1 MTERH
6 EREGHT
12 EGLHSK
18 SPGLDIRSA
27 EELVHLLWEDQLEG
41 LTALEGV
48 LDRIARVASV
58 FAEVV
63 ASGGRVFYVGA
74 GTSGRLA
81 LVDAIELPSTF
92 GVEPGLVA
100 VLFPGGPFSE
110 AAEAESREDDPQ
122 AGRRK
127 VEEARVSGGD
137 LAIGIS
143 ASGRTPFVLGALE
156 EAKARGAATAGV
168 TNNPGAPLERLVDHL
183 IVLPTGPE
191 LISGSTRL
199 KAGTAQ
205 KAVLNMLSTAALIR
219 LGRVYDGYMISL
231 RANNEKLKG
240 RALRALTALSGRSAK
255 EAEEAL
261 SAADNEVDTALVMLV
276 GRLPAPEARAL
287 LERHGGN
294 VRKAVKSLRKGGGG

>member
-1 MTERH
+1 MTERY
-6 EREGHT
+6 ERASYT
-12 EGLHSK
+12 EGLHPK
-18 SPGLDIRSA
+18 SPGLDTRSA
-27 EELVHLLWEDQLEG
+27 EELVRLLWEDQLEG
-41 LTALEGV
+41 LTALEDV

-92 GVEPGLVA
+92 GVDPGLVT
-100 VLFPGGPFSE
+100 VLFPGKPFSE
-110 AAEAESREDDPQ
+110 IVEAEAQEDDLQ

-127 VEEARVSGGD
+127 VEEAGVSGGD
-137 LAIGIS
+137 LVIGIS

-156 EAKARGAATAGV
+156 EAKARGAATAGI
-168 TNNPGAPLERLVDHL
+168 TNNPGAPLERLVEYS
-183 IVLPTGPE
+183 IVLSTGPE

-205 KAVLNMLSTAALIR
+205 KAVLNILSTAALIK

-231 RANNEKLKG
+231 RANNEKLKA

-255 EAEEAL
+255 EAEKAL
-261 SAADNEVDTALVMLV
+261 SAANGEVDTALVMLV
-276 GRLPAPEARAL
+276 GRLPAQEARAM
-287 LERHGGN
+287 LEMHGRN
-294 VRKAVKSLRKGGGG
+294 VRKAVEALRKGGGE

>member
-6 EREGHT
+6 EREGYT
-12 EGLHSK
+12 EGLHPK
-18 SPGLDIRSA
+18 SPGLDARPA
-27 EELVHLLWEDQLEG
+27 DELVHLLWEDQLEG
-41 LTALEGV
+41 LTALKGV

-58 FAEVV
+58 FAEVL

-92 GVEPGLVA
+92 GVDPGLVE
-100 VLFPGGPFSE
+100 VLFPGEPFSGS
-110 AAEAESREDDPQ
+110 AEAEAWEDDLE

-127 VEEARVSGGD
+127 VKEARVSEGD
-137 LAIGIS
+137 LVIGIS

-156 EAKARGAATAGV
+156 EAKARGAATAGI
-168 TNNPGAPLERLVDHL
+168 TNNPGTPLEGLVDYP
-183 IVLPTGPE
+183 IVLLTGPE

-205 KAVLNMLSTAALIR
+205 KVVLNMLSTAALIR

-231 RANNEKLKG
+231 RVNNEKLKG

-261 SAADNEVDTALVMLV
+261 SAADHEVDTALVMLV

-287 LERHGGN
+287 LKRHGGN
-294 VRKAVKSLRKGGGG
+294 VRKAVESLRKGGGG